1 MRSLSRSC
9 SRSACSRRG
18 APAPRANP
26 DNRNPQTRKTQ
37 GGGACPHRHYLLP
50 RAPAPS
56 TLGLRMH
63 QGPPLPGP
71 RKPLTQKSPRPGPR
85 AYVHETGDAGKR
97 IRRGGAGDHRRG
109 KPLTQNSPRPSRTE
123 AGETRARRHYEP
135 QAQVPYKGNHT
146 KADKHMNGGP
156 GPPSV
161 CKGNV

>member
-1 MRSLSRSC
+1 MPLPQERTQTTGIHRQGRPRKVVPLPIGITFCLGPR
-9 SRSACSRRG
+9 RPPRWASACI
-18 APAPRANP
+18 
-26 DNRNPQTRKTQ
+26 KV
-37 GGGACPHRHYLLP
+37 
-50 RAPAPS
+50 
-56 TLGLRMH
+56 
-63 QGPPLPGP
+63 PPLPGP